1 MLRNNNGRAGAF
13 RDEAGFS
20 LVELLIAMVVTLI
33 VTGAVFGLMLSGQT
47 AFRRE
52 PDLTDRQQ
60 NIRMAMDLI
69 QRDITTA
76 GMGLPPSAQVF
87 TDGLNGATGG
97 ITSPYGGNPD
107 ELEMLGS
114 DGSCPSLSICE
125 QSGTVT
131 TAASPP
137 QLSRECPRLDAHAPE
152 HGAAGRHRG
161 LEGGPGRRQ
170 PCPPSPGGGP
180 GGGSVGMQA
189 WRFGLPP
196 ANAFDEGTLTTA
208 QAPRYQL
215 RLDAIGV
222 PDLWRS
228 PTGGLDINGVDNYQL
243 VARGI
248 EDLQVQ
254 YRNGA
259 GAWTN
264 TPGLVTCPPAALCPP
279 GNATSIVREVRVTL
293 TARALGANLQGG
305 SQPITGAVHGAAW
318 PAREHHHAAVG
329 AVPPRAGG
337 APHALPG
344 TRAEGKSHVRSQ
356 WNGKGMD
363 VDG

>member
-1 MLRNNNGRAGAF
+1 MLRNYDERAGAF
-13 RDEAGFS
+13 RHEAGFS
-20 LVELLIAMVVTLI
+20 FVELLIAMAVTLV

-87 TDGLNGATGG
+87 TDGLDGVTGG

-107 ELEMLGS
+107 ELEMMGS

-125 QSGTVT
+125 QSATVT
-131 TAASPP
+131 TRHPHPSCLANAPAST
-137 QLSRECPRLDAHAPE
+137 LMLLRRLD
-152 HGAAGRHRG
+152 G
-161 LEGGPGRRQ
+161 LD
-170 PCPPSPGGGP
+170 SIMVWKGGP
-180 GGGSVGMQA
+180 GGAACPLTGQPGGGAVGMQA
-189 WRFGLPP
+189 WRSGLPP
-196 ANAFDEGTLTTA
+196 IVGNPYNEGTLTTA

-228 PTGGLDINGVDNYQL
+228 PTGGLDINGADNYQL

-248 EDLQVQ
+248 EDLQVE
-254 YRNGA
+254 YRSGI
-259 GAWTN
+259 GGPPVPWTA
-264 TPGLVTCPPAALCPP
+264 TPGLVSCPVGAACPP
-279 GNATSIVREVRVTL
+279 GNPGADSIVREVRVTL

-305 SQPITGAVHGAAW
+305 SQPIPGAVQAPRGQLVSTTTPRSALFHLAQ
-318 PAREHHHAAVG
+318 VN
-329 AVPPRAGG
+329 PPN
-337 APHALPG
+337 PP
-344 TRAEGKSHVRSQ
+344 
-356 WNGKGMD
+356 WN
-363 VDG
+363 

>member
-1 MLRNNNGRAGAF
+1 MLRNNDERSAGAF

-33 VTGAVFGLMLSGQT
+33 VTGAVFGLMMGGQT

-60 NIRMAMDLI
+60 NIRMAMDII

-76 GMGLPPSAQVF
+76 GMGLPPSTQVF
-87 TDGLNGATGG
+87 TDGLDDVTAGVPTP
-97 ITSPYGGNPD
+97 TGGNPD

-114 DGSCPSLSICE
+114 DGSCPSLWICE
-125 QSGTVT
+125 QSATVT
-131 TAASPP
+131 TRHIHPSCLANAPASTLML
-137 QLSRECPRLDAHAPE
+137 LSTGPLDGIVVWKGAP
-152 HGAAGRHRG
+152 
-161 LEGGPGRRQ
+161 GGNA
-170 PCPPSPGGGP
+170 CPPNPLGGGP
-180 GGGSVGMQA
+180 GGGAVGMQA
-189 WRFGLPP
+189 WRFGLPA

-248 EDLQVQ
+248 EDIQVQ
-254 YRNGA
+254 YRNGR
-259 GAWTN
+259 GPGRTRPAW
-264 TPGLVTCPPAALCPP
+264 
-279 GNATSIVREVRVTL
+279 
-293 TARALGANLQGG
+293 
-305 SQPITGAVHGAAW
+305 
-318 PAREHHHAAVG
+318 
-329 AVPPRAGG
+329 
-337 APHALPG
+337 
-344 TRAEGKSHVRSQ
+344 
-356 WNGKGMD
+356 
-363 VDG
+363 